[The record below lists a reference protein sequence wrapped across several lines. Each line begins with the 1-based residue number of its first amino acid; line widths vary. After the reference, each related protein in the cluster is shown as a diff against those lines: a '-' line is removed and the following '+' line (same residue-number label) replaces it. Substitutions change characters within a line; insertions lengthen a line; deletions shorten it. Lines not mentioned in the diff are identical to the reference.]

1 MSVSNQYEKTRTELF
16 NLLNTLRYNLAALEG
31 KAKGYELRHIILEIQ
46 TVETI
51 LKNHFNYYDRG
62 TNDTLER
69 VCKMVDTIN
78 GTQH

>member
-1 MSVSNQYEKTRTELF
+1 MSVINQYEKTRTELF

-31 KAKGYELRHIILEIQ
+31 KAKRYELRYIILEIQ
-46 TVETI
+46 TIETI
-51 LKNHFNYYDRG
+51 LKNYFNYYDRG

-78 GTQH
+78 ETQH